1 MGRPSPT
8 PSSTSEDTSR
18 VTSGAVSPPPRGSG
32 GGSGGAPS
40 TRNFKATQAAS
51 VAAVVESTNAHRHVI
66 PGLAELM
73 GGSSVVE
80 MMKSFKNS
88 GGGGGS
94 GSSGGG
100 GNGSSANDNGGNSS
114 SEVMHTRIMN
124 ANTNNNNGNN
134 NGGDNGDTIGNN
146 SMDVETTKTV
156 VTVGH
161 PSLPSMDSVS
171 TAVSKLINECPPFM
185 TMSERDSA
193 PQLQLEDPLLPA
205 VVVATTNN
213 NAGGSGGGAD
223 FQRRFVVKGGMKGY
237 RMSRATH
244 GVTSG
249 CYYYEA
255 VILGSPENGGGGV
268 SVSGNA
274 SQRGVKRPL
283 TQMIESTTA
292 TKKNDVPT
300 TMQKE
305 RQTSSSNGRKNNGHI
320 RIGWST
326 RNADLQAPVGYN
338 EHSYGI
344 RDILGSRIH
353 KSRREDKWSG
363 VGFGP
368 GDVVGLAI
376 CLMDGN
382 NKTASNNNNNAT
394 TPTNAGGANN
404 AENKKKED
412 SISSQVSSKGD
423 DDDVGKL
430 LPSSSAT
437 TLTNHI
443 RFFKNGT
450 PMGKNNGIA
459 FDDIPP
465 GTYYPSVSCYMDGSA
480 RMNFGPRFVY
490 PPPKGLLP
498 DEISDLLRPI
508 SELCESPPLPE
519 DVVET
524 VISGGGGKDGKKVF
538 FSKRNNDGIVS
549 AFKELVK
556 VEATAR
562 HDAYLKHLEL
572 HREEVAALRKERGLS
587 TSNLE
592 RRRMP
597 QSS

>member
-1 MGRPSPT
+1 MR
-8 PSSTSEDTSR
+8 
-18 VTSGAVSPPPRGSG
+18 
-32 GGSGGAPS
+32 
-40 TRNFKATQAAS
+40 
-51 VAAVVESTNAHRHVI
+51 
-66 PGLAELM
+66 
-73 GGSSVVE
+73 
-80 MMKSFKNS
+80 SFKNS

-94 GSSGGG
+94 GGSSSSGG
-100 GNGSSANDNGGNSS
+100 GNGSGSGSGGNSS

-124 ANTNNNNGNN
+124 ANTNNKNGSS
-134 NGGDNGDTIGNN
+134 GGDNGDTTGNN
-146 SMDVETTKTV
+146 AMDVETTKTV
-156 VTVGH
+156 VTGH
-161 PSLPSMDSVS
+161 PSLPSIDSVS
-171 TAVSKLINECPPFM
+171 TAVSRLVNECPPFM

-193 PQLQLEDPLLPA
+193 PQLQLEDPLP
-205 VVVATTNN
+205 VIATKN
-213 NAGGSGGGAD
+213 NAGSSSPN
-223 FQRRFVVKGGMKGY
+223 FQRRLTVKGGMKGY

-244 GVTSG
+244 GATSG

-255 VILGSPENGGGGV
+255 VILGSPENGAGGV
-268 SVSGNA
+268 SGDA
-274 SQRGVKRPL
+274 PQRGVKRPL
-283 TQMIESTTA
+283 TQMGSSTT
-292 TKKNDVPT
+292 TITVKEKRTNSSSSSSKNDVLPT
-300 TMQKE
+300 VRKE
-305 RQTSSSNGRKNNGHI
+305 QTSSSKGSNNGHI

-353 KSRREDKWSG
+353 KSRREDKWGG

-376 CLMDGN
+376 CLVENN
-382 NKTASNNNNNAT
+382 NKTASINNNNNAT
-394 TPTNAGGANN
+394 TTATSLRNGNAGCANN
-404 AENKKKED
+404 VENKKKEE
-412 SISSQVSSKGD
+412 SISQVSNKGD
-423 DDDVGKL
+423 DVVGKL
-430 LPSSSAT
+430 LPSSSA

-443 RFFKNGT
+443 RFFKNGK

-459 FDDIPP
+459 FDGIPP

-498 DEISDLLRPI
+498 AEIINLRPI
-508 SELCESPPLPE
+508 SELCKSPPLPK
-519 DVVET
+519 DVVEQ
-524 VISGGGGKDGKKVF
+524 VISGGSKDGKKGF

-572 HREEVAALRKERGLS
+572 HRKEIMTLRKERGLS
-587 TSNLE
+587 ASNLE

-597 QSS
+597 RSS